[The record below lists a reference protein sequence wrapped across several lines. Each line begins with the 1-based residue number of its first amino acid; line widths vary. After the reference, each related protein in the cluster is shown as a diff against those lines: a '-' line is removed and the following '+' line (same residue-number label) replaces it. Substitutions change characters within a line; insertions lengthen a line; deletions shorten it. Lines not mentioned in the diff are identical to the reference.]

1 MEMAQAN
8 GQDLIVWRSLVGDG
22 RLQIFSI
29 DSAYTEPYKV
39 NIPATHA
46 YTIEQGRAD
55 SQRKGDSEGR
65 SSESHWT
72 TSISARIQAG
82 VHFWNLSSLKYLHVK
97 FTSYMIDLLP
107 YLVGKAKFID
117 GRGIKMA

>member
-8 GQDLIVWRSLVGDG
+8 GQDLIVFPVGGG

-55 SQRKGDSEGR
+55 SQRKGDLEDR
-65 SSESHWT
+65 SESHWT

-82 VHFWNLSSLKYLHVK
+82 VHFWNLSSSKYLHVK
-97 FTSYMIDLLP
+97 FTEYMIDLL
-107 YLVGKAKFID
+107 GKAKFID
-117 GRGIKMA
+117 WRGINMP

>member
-8 GQDLIVWRSLVGDG
+8 GQDLIVWRSPVGVG

-55 SQRKGDSEGR
+55 SPRKGDSEGR
-65 SSESHWT
+65 SESHWT

-82 VHFWNLSSLKYLHVK
+82 VHVWNLSSLKY
-97 FTSYMIDLLP
+97 
-107 YLVGKAKFID
+107 
-117 GRGIKMA
+117 MARKVYFVYD